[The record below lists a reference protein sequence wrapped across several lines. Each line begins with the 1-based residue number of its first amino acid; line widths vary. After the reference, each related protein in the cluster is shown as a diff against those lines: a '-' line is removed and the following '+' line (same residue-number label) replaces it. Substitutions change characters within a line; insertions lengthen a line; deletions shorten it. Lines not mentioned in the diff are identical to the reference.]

1 MRKNSSETA
10 YVGCQEAA
18 TAQKSQGKWLER
30 PKITGN
36 NRLTPLRRR
45 KNSGK
50 LRNKPLGTVTL
61 NIG

>member
-10 YVGCQEAA
+10 YVGCPEAA

-45 KNSGK
+45 KIAENCAIN
-50 LRNKPLGTVTL
+50 R
-61 NIG
+61 